1 MYGVLVSLESSIPL
15 LPIGQANIG
24 IAGMSAK
31 EKKKAKKAKKGQV
44 VEEPPPE
51 PEPEP
56 EPEPVVEEPPPP
68 PAAPE
73 EPAEDP
79 WGFGKS
85 EHAQ

>member
-1 MYGVLVSLESSIPL
+1 MHGVLVSVESPSTL
-15 LPIGQANIG
+15 LLIGQADAR

-56 EPEPVVEEPPPP
+56 VVEEPPPP

-85 EHAQ
+85 KDA